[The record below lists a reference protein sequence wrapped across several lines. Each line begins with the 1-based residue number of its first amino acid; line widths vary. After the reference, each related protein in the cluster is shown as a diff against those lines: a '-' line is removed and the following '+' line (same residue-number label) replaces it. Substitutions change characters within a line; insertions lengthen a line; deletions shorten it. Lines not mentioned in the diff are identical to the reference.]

1 MLRPTMPN
9 TGISAAL
16 GGMLILSG
24 VIWNDPASAQMRGPR
39 SIDQEMEHLT
49 KELELTPA
57 EQQEIRPLLLEHRQR
72 LQALFDQNP
81 STPRQAL
88 GTQIH
93 AISDDTHHA
102 IEKLLTDHQREL
114 ARTMQAHMHGEGRP
128 HS

>member
-1 MLRPTMPN
+1 MDAIARSRQVRRMHRPTIRN
-9 TGISAAL
+9 TRISAAL

-49 KELELTPA
+49 KELELTPT

-81 STPRQAL
+81 STSRQTLRA
-88 GTQIH
+88 Q
-93 AISDDTHHA
+93 
-102 IEKLLTDHQREL
+102 
-114 ARTMQAHMHGEGRP
+114 
-128 HS
+128 